1 MSTIEEVSKAINI
14 LVKGGM
20 NKKNI
25 TILHCHTNYPTEFKD
40 VNLRA
45 MKSIEKI

>member
-25 TILHCHTNYPTEFKD
+25 TILHCHTNYPTEFKE
-40 VNLRA
+40 VNC
-45 MKSIEKI
+45 EQ